1 MVHLVIEF
9 GYTTKRNDPMK
20 FLLVILL
27 FCSSSYSQSQDKIP
41 ANIQKKIDEA
51 IDHYNLRLYDD
62 SKKLL
67 LELLYSEGGEKY
79 EAEIRYHLGIASYY
93 EDETAAAGLQFNL
106 LRKKYPTSS
115 RAKEISR
122 VFSTIM
128 REQEGDS
135 VSVEEGFEFSQE
147 MKYSY
152 HFWNP
157 KTANRKFLFGE
168 LVEPDRAVE
177 FYEKLLKKYVDP
189 HKRYVILLHLF
200 YLYAGFNN
208 NKYGFNNQSNYG
220 QSTKGNK
227 YAKYT
232 NMEFKSKSIELLN
245 QMESYVKDEFDINFF
260 DLVESN
266 YVFAIGLSDQKFLSE
281 KIKTNV
287 NSEPFFVKVVTLTE
301 NTPNNLYRTFALLWL
316 GDKADKYIV
325 SEELFN
331 KWEPLGLS
339 KKDILGLRL
348 NKIPQEFWTQA
359 NKKNVD
365 YTQTLPKTFLI
376 SMKLETL
383 LKENNLVD
391 KYKPDDLENE
401 IANIDKGYLIY
412 LLNDFNIADNN
423 LIEWLLNKF
432 EFCDDLECLSH
443 NGTAMKNNI
452 KFILDQKRVR
462 SVKATQNLFMIRQS
476 ISIST
481 LILISMNN
489 IDIADLTQII
499 EENSK
504 MLAE

>member
-51 IDHYNLRLYDD
+51 VDYYNLYLFDE

-67 LELLYSEGGEKY
+67 LELLYSDEGEKY
-79 EAEIRYHLGIASYY
+79 EAEIRYHLGIASHT
-93 EDETAAAGLQFNL
+93 EGLSRVAGKQWTI

-122 VFSTIM
+122 VFSTVM
-128 REQEGDS
+128 QEHQGDS
-135 VSVEEGFEFSQE
+135 LFEHESFEFRE
-147 MKYSY
+147 EIRYSNL
-152 HFWNP
+152 FWNP
-157 KTANRKFLFGE
+157 KYATRKMFYGE
-168 LVEPDRAVE
+168 LIEPGRAVE
-177 FYEKLLKKYVDP
+177 YYEKLLNKYDDPDKKFIIAM
-189 HKRYVILLHLF
+189 RLF
-200 YLYAGFNN
+200 YLYAGFNHN
-208 NKYGFNNQSNYG
+208 GYGFNNQKSYG
-220 QSTKGNK
+220 NNTKGNK
-227 YAKYT
+227 YAKYPNQT
-232 NMEFKSKSIELLN
+232 LKSESVRMLN
-245 QMESYVKDEFDINFF
+245 RMESYVKDENDPNFSS
-260 DLVESN
+260 LVESN
-266 YVFAIGLSDQKFLSE
+266 YVFAVYLSDEQFLSE

-287 NSEPFFVKVVTLTE
+287 NSEPFFVKVVILTE

-325 SEELFN
+325 SEELLN

-383 LKENNLVD
+383 LKDNNLLN

-412 LLNDFNIADNN
+412 LLNRFNIEDNN
-423 LIEWLLNKF
+423 LIEWLLKKF
-432 EFCDDLECLSH
+432 EFCNDLECLIA
-443 NGTAMKNNI
+443 NETAINNNI

-462 SVKATQNLFMIRQS
+462 SAKESQNLYMIRQS

-481 LILISMNN
+481 LILINMNN
-489 IDIADLTQII
+489 IDITDLSQII
-499 EENSK
+499 DENSK
-504 MLAE
+504 ILSE